1 MAFALFVVMEN
12 TFVHEG
18 FVAGEAVQ
26 WLVLN
31 TFLYWIVPVDSADCC
46 LPAEQASLVPFTFK
60 HFLDLVKNFFFEVD

>member
-1 MAFALFVVMEN
+1 
-12 TFVHEG
+12 
-18 FVAGEAVQ
+18 VQ